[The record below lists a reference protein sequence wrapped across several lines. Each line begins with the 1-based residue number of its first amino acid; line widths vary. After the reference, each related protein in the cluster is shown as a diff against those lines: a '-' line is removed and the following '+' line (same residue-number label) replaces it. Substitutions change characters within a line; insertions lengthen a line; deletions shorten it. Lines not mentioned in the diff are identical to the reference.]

1 MNVKSLLLFCFLVL
15 PFLGLTQKDLYE
27 KGRLYYE
34 AKQYNKALEYFY
46 ADKFGNSNKDLLIR
60 RIISN
65 YETGNL
71 DNAKKDVS
79 KILTF
84 ENYPSETFYLIGK
97 IYHAEGNFVKAAE
110 NYKNYLRANSKAKN
124 KKEVIHL
131 IKQCG
136 NARKLKYVEA
146 EAFVENYGKE
156 INSEYD
162 EFRMIQSPNY
172 ENKYYFSSAREG
184 ANGGRRDK
192 NGKRDDSFGFY
203 NSDMYTVEMEDGDW
217 RQPRALN
224 PFINSSRHEIALDFS
239 ADGSIL
245 FYMKGASYDQ
255 GTIYTDTFSNNKKE
269 TLEPEML
276 AAPIDASKG
285 DTWLHLYNDKTILFA
300 SKRPGGY
307 GGYDIYVT
315 YLLDGKWSKAK
326 NLGPGVNSRF
336 NEVSPCITKDGNILY
351 FSSDR
356 EESFGGYDV
365 FKSSYNNVTEQW
377 VNAGNVGSPV
387 NSAGNE
393 VGLYISKDGSTAS
406 LSSDRKQGFGGYDLY
421 VVYFKNQLMGQLNPS
436 ANLAFIDNDDFIPS
450 TANRSK
456 SKSSGSKAAVDIK
469 KKQKEQDN
477 KVAQVKSDNK
487 ANSTTPAPPNGDSP
501 PPKEII
507 STTQDVKN
515 TSTTVKPNEEPIRKS
530 DFKDDTVVTDI
541 PDTTVNPEEN
551 AKEVT
556 KKSKRKASKK
566 RASSRKNKKSNSNSS
581 STPRK
586 VKEYVI
592 NPVFYDSDTDIINA
606 TARKELDVIAKL
618 MKQYEDIELDI
629 RAHTLEDGMEA
640 VDLYFSIKRAEQV
653 AKYLVSKG
661 VDANRILLK
670 GYGSNYPIAKVET
683 GGTKSQ
689 IASRVNSRIDFD
701 FHGSQDFPIKI
712 TLIEPYLAEYLKDAR
727 GELFKTVED
736 GLSYRVQIASVGQM
750 YQNQVLLLYNDS
762 MIEKKMGSTSYKYTL
777 GLYESFTD
785 AQSLVKDLANYN
797 VTGAF
802 IVPYIDGR
810 RLSQNEYTLY
820 TDQYPDLLKFTKNK
834 DE

>member
-84 ENYPSETFYLIGK
+84 ENYPSETFFLIGK
-97 IYHAEGNFVKAAE
+97 IYHSEGNFSKAAE
-110 NYKNYLRANSKAKN
+110 NYKNYLRLNSKAKN

-156 INSEYD
+156 INTEYD

-192 NGKRDDSFGFY
+192 KGKRDDSFGFY
-203 NSDMYTVEMEDGDW
+203 NSDMYIVEMEEGEW
-217 RQPRALN
+217 REPRALN
-224 PFINSSRHEIALDFS
+224 PFINSSRNEIALDFS

-255 GTIYTDTFSNNKKE
+255 GIIYTDTFSSNKKE

-300 SKRPGGY
+300 SNRPGGY

-315 YLLDGKWSKAK
+315 YLLDGNWSKAK
-326 NLGPGVNSRF
+326 NLGPGVNSTF

-365 FKSSYNNVTEQW
+365 FKSSYNNVTQQW
-377 VNAGNVGSPV
+377 VDARNVGSPV

-421 VVYFKNQLMGQLNPS
+421 IVYFKNQLIGQLNPS

-450 TANRSK
+450 TANRPTK
-456 SKSSGSKAAVDIK
+456 NNSGSKAAVDVK
-469 KKQKEQDN
+469 KKENEQDN
-477 KVAQVKSDNK
+477 KVAQANSDNR
-487 ANSTTPAPPNGDSP
+487 ANPTATTPPNSDQT
-501 PPKEII
+501 PPKETI
-507 STTQDVKN
+507 STTQDRKN
-515 TSTTVKPNEEPIRKS
+515 TSSSVKPKEEPVSNS
-530 DFKDDTVVTDI
+530 DVTDDKVATENTPSPVEI
-541 PDTTVNPEEN
+541 EEKK
-551 AKEVT
+551 KEVT
-556 KKSKRKASKK
+556 KKSRRKSSKK
-566 RASSRKNKKSNSNSS
+566 RASTNKRKKNNSS
-581 STPRK
+581 ATPRK

-592 NPVFYDSDTDIINA
+592 NPVFYDSDSDIINA

-661 VDANRILLK
+661 IEANRILLK
-670 GYGSNYPIAKVET
+670 GYGSNYPIAKTET

-762 MIEKKMGSTSYKYTL
+762 MIEKKMGSDSYKYTL

-802 IVPYIDGR
+802 IVPYINGR
-810 RLSQNEYTLY
+810 RISQNEYTLY

-834 DE
+834 NE